1 MKTILVVGGAGYIG
15 SHMCKLLVKS
25 GYKVVIFDNL
35 STGFRELAKYG
46 ELTVGDLKN
55 KNEIENMFLKYDI
68 FAVMHFSAFA
78 YVGESVSNPQKY
90 YQNNVANTLNLLE
103 MMMKYNVKKFIFSST
118 CASFGEAK
126 YLPIDEKHPQ
136 NPINP
141 YGQSKLIVEKILDD
155 YDKAYELKSI
165 VLRYFNAGG
174 ADKELEIG
182 EMHDPEPHLIPI
194 LLDVA
199 IKKREFIEIYGDDYD
214 TKDGTCIRDFIHVED
229 LANAHIKALEFLAN
243 RKKSEQ
249 FNLGNGDG
257 YSIFDMI
264 KTIENITK
272 EKLPYKIKPRRE
284 GDPAIL
290 VADASKAKEVLR
302 WEPKLKIDSIIES
315 AFKWHK
321 KLKGIN

>member
-25 GYKVVIFDNL
+25 GYKVVVFDNL

-46 ELTVGDLKN
+46 KLIVGDLKN
-55 KNEIENMFLKYDI
+55 KDEIEQVFLTYDI

-78 YVGESVSNPQKY
+78 YVGESVVNPQKY
-90 YQNNVANTLNLLE
+90 YQNNIANTLNLLE
-103 MMMKYNVKKFIFSST
+103 IMMKYNVKKFIFSSS
-118 CASFGEAK
+118 CATFGKAK
-126 YLPIDEKHPQ
+126 YTPIDEKHPQ
-136 NPINP
+136 EPINP
-141 YGQSKLIVEKILDD
+141 YGQSKLMVEKILDD
-155 YDKAYELKSI
+155 YDKAYGLKSVI
-165 VLRYFNAGG
+165 LRYFNAGG
-174 ADKELEIG
+174 ADRDLEIG

-199 IKKREFIEIYGDDYD
+199 IKKKEFIEIYGDDYD

-229 LANAHIKALEFLAN
+229 LSKAHMAALEFLIN
-243 RKKSEQ
+243 EKRSEN

-257 YSIFDMI
+257 YSIFDI
-264 KTIENITK
+264 INAVENITK
-272 EKLPYKIKPRRE
+272 EKISYKIKPRRE
-284 GDPAIL
+284 GDPDIL
-290 VADASKAKEVLR
+290 VANASKAKEVLR